1 MYGNIKFKDSPS
13 SAKWQKR
20 AEPVKPLKM
29 TNNDEM
35 YGNNY
40 KIQQVF

>member
-1 MYGNIKFKDSPS
+1 MYGNINLKDSTS
-13 SAKWQKR
+13 SARRQKR
-20 AEPVKPLKM
+20 AEPAKPLKM

-35 YGNNY
+35 RRNNY